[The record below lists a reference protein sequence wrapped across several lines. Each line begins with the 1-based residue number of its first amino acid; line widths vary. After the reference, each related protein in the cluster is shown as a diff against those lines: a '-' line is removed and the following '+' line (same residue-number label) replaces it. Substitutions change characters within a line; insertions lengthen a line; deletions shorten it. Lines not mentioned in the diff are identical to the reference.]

1 MIARART
8 ARSSIQIDRAGNG
21 THRGML
27 APMLARAAL
36 LAVMIG
42 IAGGLAVRRARLL
55 TRLVRLGRPV
65 DRAGDVPTRVARE
78 GTEVLAQRKLF
89 QRPVPGLM
97 HALIFWGFLVLLT
110 TILEVTG
117 QLIDPAFELPLI
129 GETAWL
135 GLVQDLFAFGVLVGI
150 SIAVW
155 IRVVRG
161 PERFVGSHRT
171 EAYRIL
177 GLIFWIIVTLFL
189 ARGARIAV
197 GYGQEWWWTPVS
209 TSASSLFGWMSEGW
223 QRACMWAFLWTHM
236 TIILAFLVYL
246 GYSKHLHIA
255 TSAINVYFANT
266 RPRGTLTPLRIDLE
280 AAAGEDVHLG
290 AATITD
296 LTWKQSLD
304 LYACTEC
311 GRCQSACPA
320 WNTGKPLSP
329 KLLVMNLR
337 DHLFEQGP
345 AILEAQANGRELEP
359 VSLVPDVVDDEV
371 LWACTTC
378 GACMQECPV
387 DIEHVDTIVDMR
399 RNLVMAE
406 SRFPAEAGTLLRNLE
421 TAGNPWGMPQGQRAD
436 WAEGMDV
443 RVVGE
448 GERAPEY
455 LYWVGCAS
463 SFDDRAKSISRSVV
477 TLLQR
482 AQVSFAILGP
492 REMCTGDPARRIGNE
507 YLFQTLAEQNVE
519 TLSGA
524 GVSAVIANCPHCF
537 NTLRNEY
544 PDYGG
549 DFEVIHHSQLLA
561 RLVEQ
566 GRLKPTG
573 TVAATIAYHDPCYLG
588 RHNGV
593 YRDPRVALEAVP
605 GVQTVE
611 MPRHGER
618 ALCCGAGGARMWM
631 EERIGKRINEERADE
646 AASTGADTVGV
657 ACPYCLIMLDDGAR
671 ARAARTEVLDL
682 AQVLASSIRG

>member
-1 MIARART
+1 
-8 ARSSIQIDRAGNG
+8 
-21 THRGML
+21 ML
-27 APMLARAAL
+27 PPMLARAAL
-36 LAVMIG
+36 LAVMVA
-42 IAGGLAVRRARLL
+42 IAGGLAARRAGLL

-65 DRAGDVPTRVARE
+65 DRSGEVPGRMARE

-89 QRPVPGLM
+89 QRPLPGLM
-97 HALIFWGFLVLLT
+97 HALIFWGFLILLT
-110 TILEVTG
+110 TIVEVAG

-129 GETAWL
+129 GDTAWL
-135 GLVQDLFAFGVLVGI
+135 GLVQDVFAAGVLVGI
-150 SIAVW
+150 AIALV
-155 IRVVRG
+155 IRLGQR
-161 PERFVGSHRT
+161 PERFVGSHRM

-177 GLIFWIIVTLFL
+177 GLIFWIILTLFL
-189 ARGARIAV
+189 ARGARIAL
-197 GYGQEWWWTPVS
+197 GYAPDWWWTPVS
-209 TSASSLFGWMSEGW
+209 TSASYLFTWMSEGW
-223 QRACMWAFLWTHM
+223 QRTFMWAFLWLHM
-236 TIILAFLVYL
+236 ALILGFLVYI

-255 TSAINVYFANT
+255 TSAINVYLSNT

-280 AAAGEDVHLG
+280 AAEGEDVYLG

-296 LTWKQSLD
+296 LTRKELLD

-311 GRCQSACPA
+311 GRCQGACPA

-345 AILEAQANGRELEP
+345 AILEARAADAEVEP
-359 VSLVPDVVDDEV
+359 VPLVPEVVDEEV

-406 SRFPAEAGTLLRNLE
+406 SRFPAEAGALLRNLE
-421 TAGNPWGMPQGQRAD
+421 TAGNPWGMPQARRAD
-436 WAEGMDV
+436 WAEGLDV

-448 GERAPEY
+448 SERAPEY
-455 LYWVGCAS
+455 LYWVGCAG
-463 SFDDRAKSISRSVV
+463 SFDERAKEISRSVV
-477 TLLQR
+477 SLLQR
-482 AQVSFAILGP
+482 AKVSFAILGS
-492 REMCTGDPARRIGNE
+492 RELCTGDPARRIGNE
-507 YLFQTLAEQNVE
+507 YLFQTMAEQNVQ
-519 TLSGA
+519 TLNGA
-524 GVSAVIANCPHCF
+524 GATTVIANCPHCF

-549 DFEVIHHSQLLA
+549 DFEVIHHSQLFA
-561 RLVEQ
+561 RLIEQ
-566 GRLKPTG
+566 GRLKPTVG
-573 TVAATIAYHDPCYLG
+573 VPATIAYHDPCYLG

-593 YRDPRVALEAVP
+593 YRDPRRALEAVP
-605 GVQTVE
+605 GVETVE

-646 AASTGADTVGV
+646 AISTGADTVGV

-671 ARAARTEVLDL
+671 ARGARTEVLDL
-682 AQVLASSIRG
+682 AQVLARSIRG

>member
-1 MIARART
+1 MR
-8 ARSSIQIDRAGNG
+8 
-21 THRGML
+21 RGML
-27 APMLARAAL
+27 RPMLARATL
-36 LAVMIG
+36 LAVMVA
-42 IAGGLAVRRARLL
+42 IAGGLAARRARLL

-65 DRAGDVPTRVARE
+65 ERAGDVPTRVGRE

-97 HALIFWGFLVLLT
+97 HALIFWGFLILLT
-110 TILEVTG
+110 TIAEVAAE
-117 QLIDPAFELPLI
+117 LIDPAFELPWI
-129 GETAWL
+129 GGTAWL
-135 GLVQDLFAFGVLVGI
+135 GLVQDVFAFGVLVGI

-155 IRVVRG
+155 IRVVRR
-161 PERFVGSHRT
+161 PERFVGSHRG

-197 GYGQEWWWTPVS
+197 GYGQDWWWTPVS
-209 TSASSLFGWMSEGW
+209 TSASYLFTWMSEGW
-223 QRACMWAFLWTHM
+223 QRACMWAFLWIHM
-236 TIILAFLVYL
+236 AIILGFLVYL

-280 AAAGEDVHLG
+280 AAESQDVHLG
-290 AATITD
+290 AATVTD

-337 DHLFEQGP
+337 DHLLEQGP
-345 AILEAQANGRELEP
+345 AILEARAEGRELEP
-359 VSLVPDVVDDEV
+359 IPLVPGVVDDEV

-406 SRFPAEAGTLLRNLE
+406 SRFPAEAGALLRNLE
-421 TAGNPWGMPQGQRAD
+421 TAGNPWGLPQAQRAD
-436 WAEGMDV
+436 WAEGLDV
-443 RVVGE
+443 RVVQE

-455 LYWVGCAS
+455 LYWVGCAG
-463 SFDDRAKSISRSVV
+463 SFDDRAKAISRSVV
-477 TLLQR
+477 ALLQR

-507 YLFQTLAEQNVE
+507 YLFQTLAEQNVQ

-524 GVSAVIANCPHCF
+524 GVSTVITNCPHCF

-549 DFEVIHHSQLLA
+549 DLDVIHHSQLFA
-561 RLVEQ
+561 RLIEQ

-573 TVAATIAYHDPCYLG
+573 TVDATIAYHDPCYLG

-593 YRDPRVALEAVP
+593 YQDPRAALEAVP
-605 GVQTVE
+605 GVETVE
-611 MPRHGER
+611 MPRHGDR

-646 AASTGADTVGV
+646 AGATGAETVGV

-671 ARAARTEVLDL
+671 ARDTQTQVLDL
-682 AQVLASSIRG
+682 AQVLARSIGG